1 MQKVT
6 QAITQKEKT
15 AKSSAPEDIKAAKY
29 YLLLQRNSMIQC
41 LRCKE
46 GMPLGLLS

>member
-15 AKSSAPEDIKAAKY
+15 AKSSAPGYIKVDKY

-46 GMPLGLLS
+46 EMPFGLLS